1 MQVILTMLDSLSIK
15 NFRLFKELT
24 IERLGRVNLI
34 VGKNNSGKT
43 GLLEAL
49 LIYASNASQLET
61 LILGRSENWEI
72 DMSDRQQLQPNQN
85 PLRHLFYQR
94 HFPKTADA
102 GIEIGSLNDPIKRI
116 TLRTRYYQIV
126 EHEQG
131 TRRHIPIDESDGNDF
146 VNVKKALEFQ
156 ESRDSEPILLID
168 LSSIDS
174 LKHQNKRPASMAV
187 EWVST
192 CRYMN
197 DERVAE
203 LWDNITLTDLK
214 EEIVT
219 SLQIIEPSI
228 QDIGLTISNLKKRV
242 AIARFKDSPMRIS
255 LDSLG
260 EGLTHL
266 FYLTLALVNSSH
278 GFLLI
283 DEFENGLHYSVQHDV
298 WKLIF
303 RLANVLDVQVF
314 ATTHSWDCVKAFQQA
329 AKVNEQ
335 EAMLFRLG
343 RSVLQSDQKKM
354 IAIVYDKEKLQVV
367 TQAEMEVRG

>member
-1 MQVILTMLDSLSIK
+1 MLDSLSIK

>member
-1 MQVILTMLDSLSIK
+1 MLDSLSIK
-15 NFRLFKELT
+15 KFRLFKELT

-49 LIYASNASQLET
+49 LIYASNASLLDA
-61 LILGRSENWEI
+61 LISGRSENWERET
-72 DMSDRQQLQPNQN
+72 SDRVQPDDN

-94 HFPKTADA
+94 HFPKPADA
-102 GIEIGSLNDPIKRI
+102 GIEIGSLNDPNQRI

-126 EHEQG
+126 EHEAG
-131 TRRHIPIDESDGNDF
+131 TRRHIPIDEPHDSDF
-146 VNVKKALEFQ
+146 VDVLKALEFQ
-156 ESRDSEPILLID
+156 ESRFSQPILLID
-168 LSSIDS
+168 LSSKDS
-174 LKHQNKRPASMAV
+174 LKHPNKRQAKMAV
-187 EWVST
+187 KWVST
-192 CRYMN
+192 CGYMK
-197 DERVAE
+197 DEQVAE

-214 EEIVT
+214 EEIVA

-228 QDIGLTISNLKKRV
+228 QDLGLTISNPQKRV
-242 AIARFKDSPMRIS
+242 AIARFKDSKQRIS

-260 EGLTHL
+260 EGLTRL
-266 FYLTLALVNSSH
+266 FHLTLALVNSSH

-283 DEFENGLHYSVQHDV
+283 DEFENGLHYSVQPQV

-303 RLANVLDVQVF
+303 RLAKALNVQVF

-329 AKVNEQ
+329 ALPYNE

-343 RSVLQSDQKKM
+343 RSVLKSDHQKV
-354 IAIVYDKEKLQVV
+354 IAIVYDKDKLQVV